1 MVARIGAMARQV
13 LPPEATVLVV
23 SRGDANLLDVGRHA
37 SHFPQTPDGQW
48 TGHHPATSDDAI
60 AHLEELR
67 AGGASHL
74 LLPATAMWWLNHYA
88 GLADHLAHHAT
99 VLAETDDCALF
110 SLTAP
115 TPSRSTV
122 ELTSLV
128 R

>member
-1 MVARIGAMARQV
+1 